1 MPRLTRSPSAAHS
14 ELYTITDPD
23 LDQVFGQ
30 EVLGL
35 ADLDGDGVRDFA
47 VADSNLVGFG
57 IGRVNVYS
65 GATGA
70 PPAKNS
76 AMHSSIPITITCC
89 ATTRPAC

>member
-70 PPAKNS
+70 VLWTLWAREF
-76 AMHSSIPITITCC
+76 ASIPHRVLSET
-89 ATTRPAC
+89 PP